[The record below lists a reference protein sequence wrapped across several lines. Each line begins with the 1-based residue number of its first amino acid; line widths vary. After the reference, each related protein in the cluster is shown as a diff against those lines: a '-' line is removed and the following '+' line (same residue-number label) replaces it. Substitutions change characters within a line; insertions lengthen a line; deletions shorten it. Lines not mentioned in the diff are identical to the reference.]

1 MSDPRIADS
10 DRDVWV
16 HALSIASQNVTLDLT
31 TAGVLDHLRHL
42 IVTGRLVDR
51 EAIDIEK
58 AYTLVYMRGIDMPAD
73 VDWFFAELGL
83 TDDSG

>member
-16 HALSIASQNVTLDLT
+16 HALSTLHSLALDLT

-58 AYTLVYMRGIDMPAD
+58 AYTLASMRGIDMPAD